1 MEKDASIMK
10 ASNQKDSQ
18 VCADSIAAIASP
30 AGRKKPPTM
39 QALLD
44 DLAALRAEVE
54 QLRQE
59 KVDLAVRL
67 ELTTD
72 HGDTIAEELYIQ
84 SEVAQRESAQLRH
97 EQGDLAMRLERP
109 RAAEKDLSTRQTTD
123 NKASQA
129 NADLTAASTST
140 TDRKNPPAMHVL
152 LDELARLRT
161 EVQHLQQEKVDLEVL
176 LEMTTEHGDTM
187 EEELYNQ
194 AQEALR
200 ERENLQQEKVD
211 LEVLLEMTTEHG
223 DTVEE
228 ELHHRAEEALR
239 ESERRLR
246 LIVEAT
252 PVPVVISRMA
262 DSQIVYANAMAG
274 PLVGLPTA
282 ALLGRKI
289 TDFYQDPADQ
299 ARLLAALS
307 AGGQVDHHEVQFQ
320 TIDGVP
326 LWVDISLRTLAF
338 NDELSLLSAWH
349 NITHLRQMHQ
359 AASRFVPHEYLGFL
373 QKESI
378 THINLGDYVSDEMTV
393 MFSDLRSFTTI
404 SETMT
409 PQENFDFVNAYL
421 GRVSPVVREYHG
433 FIVKYLGDG
442 IMAIFPRGADDAVQ
456 AGIEKLN
463 QVNLYNEY
471 RLTKGRLPIQVGIG
485 VNTGH
490 MMVGMVG
497 ERHRMQG
504 DAFSDD
510 VNLTSRVEGLTKYYH
525 VSCIITA
532 ATYARLADPS
542 RYNIRFL
549 DKVQVKGKQKALD
562 LYEVYDADP
571 LLLRTLKQE
580 TLADFEEALR
590 LYYAQAFADAQT
602 KLFGVL
608 QRNPK
613 DKVAWHHLV
622 QATRLAEQGAYEGW
636 TGVTVMTEK

>member
-44 DLAALRAEVE
+44 DRAALRAEVE

-59 KVDLAVRL
+59 KVDLAVQL

-140 TDRKNPPAMHVL
+140 TGRKNPPAMHVL

-176 LEMTTEHGDTM
+176 LEMTTEHS
-187 EEELYNQ
+187 
-194 AQEALR
+194 
-200 ERENLQQEKVD
+200 
-211 LEVLLEMTTEHG
+211 

-289 TDFYQDPADQ
+289 TDFYQD
-299 ARLLAALS
+299 
-307 AGGQVDHHEVQFQ
+307 
-320 TIDGVP
+320 
-326 LWVDISLRTLAF
+326 
-338 NDELSLLSAWH
+338 
-349 NITHLRQMHQ
+349 
-359 AASRFVPHEYLGFL
+359 
-373 QKESI
+373 
-378 THINLGDYVSDEMTV
+378 
-393 MFSDLRSFTTI
+393 
-404 SETMT
+404 
-409 PQENFDFVNAYL
+409 
-421 GRVSPVVREYHG
+421 
-433 FIVKYLGDG
+433 
-442 IMAIFPRGADDAVQ
+442 
-456 AGIEKLN
+456 
-463 QVNLYNEY
+463 
-471 RLTKGRLPIQVGIG
+471 
-485 VNTGH
+485 
-490 MMVGMVG
+490 
-497 ERHRMQG
+497 
-504 DAFSDD
+504 
-510 VNLTSRVEGLTKYYH
+510 
-525 VSCIITA
+525 
-532 ATYARLADPS
+532 
-542 RYNIRFL
+542 
-549 DKVQVKGKQKALD
+549 
-562 LYEVYDADP
+562 
-571 LLLRTLKQE
+571 
-580 TLADFEEALR
+580 
-590 LYYAQAFADAQT
+590 
-602 KLFGVL
+602 
-608 QRNPK
+608 
-613 DKVAWHHLV
+613 
-622 QATRLAEQGAYEGW
+622 
-636 TGVTVMTEK
+636 